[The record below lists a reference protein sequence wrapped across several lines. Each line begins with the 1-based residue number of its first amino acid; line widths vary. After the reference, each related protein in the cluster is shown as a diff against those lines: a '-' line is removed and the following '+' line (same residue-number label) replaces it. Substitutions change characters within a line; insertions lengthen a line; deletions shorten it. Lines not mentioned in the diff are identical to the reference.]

1 MFEFLF
7 VQSQGLD
14 IQEVRTDRY
23 GRTDGRDGELLEEIT
38 LLDPN
43 VASPFFLHLW
53 RHAPVSR
60 HVLLHPSLLSSV
72 CPIIAPPPPSVQ
84 SGAGRGEAPR
94 EEGCSLW
101 RKCSL
106 SHSLSLSLFFSF
118 SHVPPLFH
126 FLIKILSLPYVQNHT
141 HAHTNTHSVPS
152 HGKTLIQLS
161 FLSGTHEHTRTHLHP
176 NTHTRC
182 EAPCGGES
190 RGGLC
195 AMSHLPPPPLNSSLA
210 PAKKGIREKM
220 RSAAWF
226 NVLFSTPICS
236 S

>member
-1 MFEFLF
+1 MGETGSCLRK
-7 VQSQGLD
+7 LLCLT
-14 IQEVRTDRY
+14 RT
-23 GRTDGRDGELLEEIT
+23 
-38 LLDPN
+38 
-43 VASPFFLHLW
+43 W
-53 RHAPVSR
+53 RVP
-60 HVLLHPSLLSSV
+60 
-72 CPIIAPPPPSVQ
+72 
-84 SGAGRGEAPR
+84 
-94 EEGCSLW
+94 
-101 RKCSL
+101 
-106 SHSLSLSLFFSF
+106 FFSF
-118 SHVPPLFH
+118 RGDMCPSVVTSSSISPSFHLSVPSSLRHLHLSSQGPEGVRRQEKRAVVSEESVLYPILSLYLSSSLTPMYLPLLH

-210 PAKKGIREKM
+210 P
-220 RSAAWF
+220 SQ
-226 NVLFSTPICS
+226 S
-236 S
+236 SHPAS